1 MKDYTL
7 TQQYALL
14 GLNGLDAL
22 HTSTA
27 KTAVIRGIVAAKFLE
42 TNLAILESEA
52 DNEENAKKL
61 QSAWQPVSSQIRKL
75 SKKEAK
81 SLETGITAQ
90 LIADDTLQVI
100 PDILACDINYD
111 TAGVDIKA
119 YRTDGKIYNG
129 IAEGLRAEVLEQGPI
144 SAECF
149 ALIWL
154 MRESGCL
161 HDHFSTEEQTKI
173 NQRMIELT
181 AQNPVYR
188 ILWEEEFHSMLEN
201 TIGRFLKAKSNLFKN
216 PYLEGVNLSFPFLER
231 RKAIFIDFVVLGT
244 TVASRRIAVMEYL
257 SERGHYVEEIK
268 NGTET
273 LLKID
278 NNYYRIFPAARRV
291 YKIAVQGANLV
302 PVYY

>member
-22 HTSTA
+22 HNSTA
-27 KTAVIRGIVAAKFLE
+27 KTAVIRGIVAAKYLE
-42 TNLAILESEA
+42 TALDIFESEEG
-52 DNEENAKKL
+52 NEANAKKL
-61 QSAWQPVSSQIRKL
+61 QSAWQPVLNQIRKL

-81 SLETGITAQ
+81 SLEEEITAP
-90 LIADDTLQVI
+90 LIAEDTLQVI

-119 YRTDGKIYNG
+119 YRTDDRIYNS
-129 IAEGLRAEVLEQGPI
+129 IAEEIRAEILEPGTV
-144 SAECF
+144 SAESF
-149 ALIWL
+149 ILIWL

-161 HDHFSTEEQTKI
+161 HDHFSTTEQVKL

-181 AQNPVYR
+181 VQNPVYR
-188 ILWEEEFHSMLEN
+188 MLWEEEFHSILDN
-201 TIGRFLKAKSNLFKN
+201 AIGKFLKGKSNLFKN
-216 PYLEGVNLSFPFLER
+216 PYLEGVNLIFPFLER
-231 RKAIFIDFVVLGT
+231 RQAIFIDFVVLGT

-268 NGTET
+268 NATET
-273 LLKID
+273 LLKVD
-278 NNYYRIFPAARRV
+278 NNYYRIFPATKRV
-291 YKIAVQGANLV
+291 YKVPVQGANLV